1 MQMPDKPEKQV
12 HVEAYSGYK
21 ADERPLRVT
30 IDGHAREVAEV
41 EDRWYSPGATFF
53 RVRLTGGERYVL
65 RRIEA
70 QEVWTIEA
78 YRSSGRSA
86 SH

>member
-1 MQMPDKPEKQV
+1 M
-12 HVEAYSGYK
+12 YSGYK
-21 ADERPLRVT
+21 ADERPVRVT
-30 IDGHAREVAEV
+30 IDGRAHEVAEV

-53 RVRLTGGERYVL
+53 GVRLADGERYVL

-70 QEVWTIEA
+70 QEDWAIEA
-78 YRSSGRSA
+78 YRSAERST

>member
-1 MQMPDKPEKQV
+1 MRMQDKVEKHVQV
-12 HVEAYSGYK
+12 ETYSGFK
-21 ADERPLRVT
+21 ADERPLRVV
-30 IDGHAREVAEV
+30 IDGEAHEVTEV

-53 RVRLTGGERYVL
+53 RVRLATGERYVL

-70 QEVWTIEA
+70 QETWMIDA
-78 YRSSGRSA
+78 YRSPSRST

>member
-1 MQMPDKPEKQV
+1 MPDKPEKQV
-12 HVEAYSGYK
+12 QVETYSGYK

-30 IDGHAREVAEV
+30 IDGHAHDVAEV
-41 EDRWYSPGATFF
+41 EDRWYSPGASFF
-53 RVRLTGGERYVL
+53 RVRLGTGERYVL

-70 QEVWTIEA
+70 QEIWVLEA
-78 YRSSGRSA
+78 YRSADRLT